1 VKQLAERS
9 VAATPAVAVL
19 TSDEEEDAVEEK
31 VEQGV
36 AVSGN
41 ITPAAA
47 AAAHA
52 RAASL
57 SVRPPLGFA
66 VGKPSTGGIICPVM
80 HGVGL
85 MNPTNDSDV
94 PHNLLLIMPL
104 NFPLQVRS
112 ARHVRSSVH
121 ALQWYRS
128 VAYDAIAVPTFDM
141 IIATTITNSNA
152 DLG

>member
-66 VGKPSTGGIICPVM
+66 VGKSLSVPTGGIICPVM
-80 HGVGL
+80 HDVSL
-85 MNPTNDSDV
+85 MNATNHSDA
-94 PHNLLLIMPL
+94 PYNLLLIMPL

-128 VAYDAIAVPTFDM
+128 AA
-141 IIATTITNSNA
+141 
-152 DLG
+152 

>member
-1 VKQLAERS
+1 VSTLSSTAEAPAKQLAEKS
-9 VAATPAVAVL
+9 VATTPAVAVL
-19 TSDEEEDAVEEK
+19 TSDEEEDAMEEK

-52 RAASL
+52 RAAAL

-66 VGKPSTGGIICPVM
+66 VGKPLPVRTGGILCPVM

-85 MNPTNDSDV
+85 MNATNDSDV

-128 VAYDAIAVPTFDM
+128 VA
-141 IIATTITNSNA
+141 
-152 DLG
+152 

>member
-31 VEQGV
+31 VERGV

-66 VGKPSTGGIICPVM
+66 VGKSLSVPTGGIICPVM
-80 HGVGL
+80 HDVGL
-85 MNPTNDSDV
+85 MNATNHSNA
-94 PHNLLLIMPL
+94 PYNLLLIMPL
-104 NFPLQVRS
+104 NFPFQVRS

-128 VAYDAIAVPTFDM
+128 VA
-141 IIATTITNSNA
+141 
-152 DLG
+152 

>member
-1 VKQLAERS
+1 MKQLAERS

-57 SVRPPLGFA
+57 SVRPPHGFA
-66 VGKPSTGGIICPVM
+66 VGKRMSARTGGIVCPVKR
-80 HGVGL
+80 GV
-85 MNPTNDSDV
+85 V
-94 PHNLLLIMPL
+94 LIKC
-104 NFPLQVRS
+104 
-112 ARHVRSSVH
+112 HKWH
-121 ALQWYRS
+121 
-128 VAYDAIAVPTFDM
+128 
-141 IIATTITNSNA
+141 
-152 DLG
+152 